1 MESAPITIDEDLCQI
16 CGICVDVCIFQIFE
30 LDGEKIDI
38 VKPECCIQCGHCVGV
53 CSENAV
59 SVGEDEPIPLP
70 EDRTVTPEQML
81 SQIRSRRSTR
91 IYKNEAVPRE
101 IIEQVIEAGRY
112 APTGGNYQSIHFTVV
127 RDPKRIEALK
137 EKVLYSL
144 KGGAEMMESRMKK
157 IKEKGNPLSDTE
169 KHTIAFTSGRLS
181 HFDMY
186 EEGRDVIFYGAPVV
200 IVLHGEVALSGN
212 KSNANTIAMCMVLMA
227 ESLGLGTC
235 FLGYLPMA
243 DALTDEADGELLR
256 KLIDLPEGHRIFQ
269 GLIMGYPGLEFI
281 KTPGRKPAKVNWM

>member
-1 MESAPITIDEDLCQI
+1 
-16 CGICVDVCIFQIFE
+16 
-30 LDGEKIDI
+30 
-38 VKPECCIQCGHCVGV
+38 
-53 CSENAV
+53 
-59 SVGEDEPIPLP
+59 
-70 EDRTVTPEQML
+70 
-81 SQIRSRRSTR
+81 
-91 IYKNEAVPRE
+91 
-101 IIEQVIEAGRY
+101 
-112 APTGGNYQSIHFTVV
+112 
-127 RDPKRIEALK
+127 
-137 EKVLYSL
+137 
-144 KGGAEMMESRMKK
+144 MESRVKK

-169 KHTIAFTSGRLS
+169 KHTIAFTSGMLS

-243 DALTDEADGELLR
+243 DEADGELLR